1 MYIEAI
7 RNNFF
12 FDVAK
17 QKYFLS
23 AVADIAKQIFRRL
36 KLKYKAPNIEK
47 IKFIS

>member
-1 MYIEAI
+1 LKQSKTT
-7 RNNFF
+7 FF

-23 AVADIAKQIFRRL
+23 AVADIAKQIFRRF
-36 KLKYKAPNIEK
+36 KLKYKTPNIEK